1 MDSICINA
9 TANAP
14 AIRFGAD
21 GKLFIEGRSIR
32 LNVIE
37 FYKPL
42 IEWVNG
48 LNIEKVTLDVNLEYI
63 DTSCS
68 KMVYLL
74 LKSLDNNINIKEL
87 IVRWHYEEVD
97 FDCLEDGHILK
108 DTMKKAQFVF
118 YEHPESVKSIM
129 PF

>member
-1 MDSICINA
+1 MDSICIDA

-32 LNVIE
+32 LNVIK

-42 IEWVNG
+42 IEWVKL
-48 LNIEKVTLDVNLEYI
+48 LNIEKVTLDINLEYI

-68 KMVYLL
+68 KMVYLI
-74 LKSLDNNINIKEL
+74 LKALDNNNNIKEL

-97 FDCLEDGHILK
+97 FDCLEDGQILK
-108 DTMKKAQFVF
+108 DALKKAQFLF
-118 YEHPESVKSIM
+118 LEHPETVKSIM
-129 PF
+129 PS